1 MVNLILSSRNL
12 SFSRK
17 VNRFYHHAYQN
28 ANRPMQKIIH
38 SFEEM
43 FVIFTA
49 NFRQTWFFL
58 FKRFVTKRT
67 RRRKRIILFVVCFC
81 LLDNGSRSL
90 GRKSLLPARNWNKQ
104 EKLGCDV
111 STGSEIICID
121 HCITWNVISFWE
133 SCQRTGHT
141 FRFGAIKC
149 AILQR
154 KKQRIQTAEI
164 SEPFS
169 WVSMFAKMWVCVCVC
184 RYILSFKHHTPENS
198 LRRIK

>member
-1 MVNLILSSRNL
+1 MVNLILSSTNL

-49 NFRQTWFFL
+49 NLSQTWFFL

-81 LLDNGSRSL
+81 LLDNGSRSI

-141 FRFGAIKC
+141 TVSVWSYQMCHSATKEAKNSNCWNFRTVFLSQHVC
-149 AILQR
+149 QN
-154 KKQRIQTAEI
+154 
-164 SEPFS
+164 
-169 WVSMFAKMWVCVCVC
+169 VSVCVCVP
-184 RYILSFKHHTPENS
+184 LHFVFQAPHSGK
-198 LRRIK
+198 